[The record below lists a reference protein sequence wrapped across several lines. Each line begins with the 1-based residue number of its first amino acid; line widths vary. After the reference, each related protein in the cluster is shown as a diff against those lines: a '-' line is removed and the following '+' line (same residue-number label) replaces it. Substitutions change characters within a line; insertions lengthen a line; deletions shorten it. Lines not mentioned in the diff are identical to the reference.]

1 MCKDACGRQALGFSE
16 GKHHHHLGACLKCK
30 FLSPTPTL
38 PSPEF
43 HGQRSLVGYS
53 PWGHNESDTTE

>member
-30 FLSPTPTL
+30 FTGPTPDL
-38 PSPEF
+38 LNQKLEVDPNVVCFYQSCGPF
-43 HGQRSLVGYS
+43 
-53 PWGHNESDTTE
+53 